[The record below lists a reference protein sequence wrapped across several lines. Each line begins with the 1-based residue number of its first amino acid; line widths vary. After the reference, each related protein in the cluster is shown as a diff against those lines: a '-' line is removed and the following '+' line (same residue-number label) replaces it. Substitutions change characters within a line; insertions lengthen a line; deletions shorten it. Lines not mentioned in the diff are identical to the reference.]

1 MMQDNYTVKRNY
13 EMDAAEIVQAEMH
26 YREERIDFDDLF
38 MFCQSFDTGVT
49 VDGVISAL
57 GRSYRGD

>member
-1 MMQDNYTVKRNY
+1 MSDNYATKRAY
-13 EMDAAEIVQAEMH
+13 ELDAAEIVQAEID

-38 MFCQSFDTGVT
+38 MFCQSFDEGVT

-57 GRSYRGD
+57 GKSYRGD